1 MTAYVIAYLDVT
13 DAAVF
18 SDYGEEVLPLIKKF
32 GGRYLV
38 RGGDVESLEGE
49 PGFKRLVIL
58 EFPDKAAAKNFYDS
72 QEYAPLFALRRASAK
87 STLALVEGLAR

>member
-1 MTAYVIAYLDVT
+1 M
-13 DAAVF
+13 
-18 SDYGEEVLPLIKKF
+18 
-32 GGRYLV
+32 

-58 EFPDKAAAKNFYDS
+58 EFPDKTAAKKFYDS
-72 QEYAPLFALRRASAK
+72 QDYAPLLALRQASAK